1 VTYRI
6 DHGNLDLSAFPDKT
20 VKEAITLFHE
30 AARNAEQTT
39 VQVMGGST
47 CRRDNET
54 GAITLDDVAMGLGV
68 LSVKAKVAKS
78 KGQERAK
85 VDILVDRL
93 VEKDSETVTYA
104 SDEDANNRL
113 IAEFLSRW
121 VHEPWCLHGAKT
133 GCEINFNRVFP
144 KQSQIRASR
153 DILEEISGVEEEMA
167 RLESDISTDIGMTA

>member
-1 VTYRI
+1 MTYRI

-39 VQVMGGST
+39 VQVTGGSAYQ
-47 CRRDNET
+47 RDNET
-54 GAITLDDVAMGLGV
+54 GAITLDGAAMGLGM
-68 LSVKAKVAKS
+68 LSVRAKVAKS

-93 VEKDSETVTYA
+93 VEKDSETVAYA

-113 IAEFLSRW
+113 IADFLARW

-133 GCEINFNRVFP
+133 GCEINFNRTFP
-144 KQSQIRASR
+144 KQSELRPSK
-153 DILEEISGVEEEMA
+153 DILKDIATIEEEME
-167 RLESDISTDIGMTA
+167 RLDAEIAADLGRGA